1 MEMALPTED
10 NGTKLKFEAWD
21 PLNTSLTIPHNACKH
36 GWCLV
41 GWLWAVLGVVVQYF
55 CYLCISLF
63 DYEMTL
69 NVVKKHIFNSKPSK
83 TGEF

>member
-55 CYLCISLF
+55 CYLCIIGIVKIKNLLF
-63 DYEMTL
+63 CLLVLSMW
-69 NVVKKHIFNSKPSK
+69 VV
-83 TGEF
+83 